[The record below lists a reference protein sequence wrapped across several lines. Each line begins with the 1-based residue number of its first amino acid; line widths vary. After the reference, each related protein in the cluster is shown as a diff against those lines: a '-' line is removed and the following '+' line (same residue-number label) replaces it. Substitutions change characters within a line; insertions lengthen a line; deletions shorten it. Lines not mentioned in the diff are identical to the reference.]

1 MPSPFRLQTDK
12 GDNKPTGY
20 YSSRQEK
27 QIAKAVGGKTVKN
40 SGATLFDKGD
50 VTSDNWLFEAKTKV
64 KESDSI
70 TVKKEWFD
78 KNNEER
84 IAMHKQYSAVVISF
98 GDGKNYYCVDEKT
111 FTLMQE
117 ALSELEE

>member
-12 GDNKPTGY
+12 GDNKPTRY

-50 VTSDNWLFEAKTKV
+50 SPSSRNFCTVITRFSCANW
-64 KESDSI
+64 
-70 TVKKEWFD
+70 
-78 KNNEER
+78 
-84 IAMHKQYSAVVISF
+84 
-98 GDGKNYYCVDEKT
+98 
-111 FTLMQE
+111 
-117 ALSELEE
+117 